1 MTDRH
6 GLTWQQT
13 FFKRVVSLST
23 ARWFFSLLNEK
34 WWRERSADGVVT
46 DLRVMQVRGHRV
58 SGLLLKED
66 FSDLW
71 VVEIRRSWAHD
82 LWEVDYWTKGQ
93 TPHWAKCT
101 GDLAPKTSTWKRKRW
116 KSRFR
121 KKKWK
126 IEKDAEES
134 KVRIEERTDNHSSA
148 WHMDGMTRTNTW
160 ANVVSHITR
169 ARCEREKGD
178 VWGVLFVRSHA
189 RIFSSFSHSVSTAAL
204 AAGIFMAWSKGI
216 NLCTKL

>member
-1 MTDRH
+1 M
-6 GLTWQQT
+6 
-13 FFKRVVSLST
+13 VS
-23 ARWFFSLLNEK
+23 SLI
-34 WWRERSADGVVT
+34 SA
-46 DLRVMQVRGHRV
+46 VMQVRGHRV

-160 ANVVSHITR
+160 VNVVSHSTR

-178 VWGVLFVRSHA
+178 VWGVLFTWFLSGPTPESFQVPPILYPLLLLLRV
-189 RIFSSFSHSVSTAAL
+189 SSWLEA
-204 AAGIFMAWSKGI
+204 KE
-216 NLCTKL
+216 